1 MNGISGGFSFSRPKR
16 NGVMTMKKSMYVFI
30 CILALIFSFNITVNA
45 AKPVPSANNTI
56 RIEKTVDNN
65 PTDTAEFSITLLKD
79 GKYYGEG
86 IVTVSLPL
94 VFTNLPDGRYSITEA
109 PKDGYSL
116 VSISP
121 ASVRASKNSTY
132 TFQVVN
138 HKDDSIDPPPP
149 TDNIY
154 YVALGD
160 SIGTGATSRGTTSSY
175 VVGFYNFLINANPSV
190 SVTLRNLSTNGDDS
204 SDLLGKLRADTN
216 CTGDVAKATI
226 LTLNIGGNNVL
237 PAGESSFSVIN
248 HTVAEEG
255 TLRFE
260 SEYQQIIDEIRRCNA
275 TVEIITMTLF
285 NPYNALS
292 IRYYEGDPVL
302 HQQVEFYAARIN
314 AKIRGIS
321 DPNYRFAEV
330 HDIWKSQYAD
340 LGKMGSV
347 TYFYPNVLLKFTR
360 DPHPNQT
367 GQNILTEMMKQA
379 YLNTP

>member
-1 MNGISGGFSFSRPKR
+1 
-16 NGVMTMKKSMYVFI
+16 MKKTISLFI
-30 CILALIFSFNITVNA
+30 CILAIIFSFNITVSA
-45 AKPVPSANNTI
+45 AKPAPNTNNTI
-56 RIEKTVDNN
+56 IVEKSIDNE
-65 PTDTAEFSITLLKD
+65 PLDATIFEITLLKD
-79 GKYYGEG
+79 GKIYATGQ
-86 IVTVSLPL
+86 ISTAQSLIFP
-94 VFTNLPDGRYSITEA
+94 NLPDGRYSVTEA
-109 PKDGYSL
+109 PKEGYSL

-121 ASVRASKNSTY
+121 STVRASKGGTY
-132 TFQVVN
+132 TFQIIN
-138 HKDDSIDPPPP
+138 HKESTIDPPPP
-149 TDNIY
+149 PPPPADNIY

-160 SIGTGATSRGTTSSY
+160 SIGTGSTSRGTTSSY
-175 VVGFYNFLINANPSV
+175 VVGFYNYLVSANPN
-190 SVTLRNLSTNGDDS
+190 VTVTMKNLSTNGDDS

-237 PAGESSFSVIN
+237 PAGESSFSKIN
-248 HTVAEEG
+248 HAVAEEG

-285 NPYNALS
+285 NPYNAIS

-302 HQQVEFYAARIN
+302 HQEVEFYAARIN

-330 HDIWKSQYAD
+330 HDLWKAKYAD
-340 LGKMGSV
+340 VGKMGSV
-347 TYFYPNVLLKFTR
+347 TYFYPSALFKFTR

-367 GQNILTEMMKQA
+367 GQNELTELMKQA
-379 YLNTP
+379 YLQTP

>member
-1 MNGISGGFSFSRPKR
+1 
-16 NGVMTMKKSMYVFI
+16 MKKTILMFL
-30 CILALIFSFNITVNA
+30 CIIAIIFSFNIQVSA
-45 AKPVPSANNTI
+45 AKPAPSANNTI
-56 RIEKTVDNN
+56 RIEKTVDNY
-65 PTDTAEFSITLLKD
+65 PTDTTEFSITLLKD
-79 GKYYGEG
+79 GKYYSQGL
-86 IVTVSLPL
+86 VTASLPL
-94 VFTNLPDGRYSITEA
+94 VFSNLPDGRYTITEA

-121 ASVRASKNSTY
+121 SSIRASKGGTY
-132 TFQVVN
+132 TFIVVS
-138 HKDDSIDPPPP
+138 HKEDAIDPPPP
-149 TDNIY
+149 PPPPADNIY

-175 VVGFYNFLINANPSV
+175 VVGFYNFLVNSNPGV
-190 SVTLRNLSTNGDDS
+190 SVTMKNLSTNGDDS

-237 PAGESSFSVIN
+237 PAGESSFSSIN

-260 SEYQQIIDEIRRCNA
+260 SEYQQIIDEIRRCNT

-285 NPYNALS
+285 NPYNAIS

-302 HQQVEFYAARIN
+302 HQQVEVYAARIN

-330 HDIWKSQYAD
+330 HDVWKTQYAD

-347 TYFYPNVLLKFTR
+347 TYFYPSALFKFTR

-379 YLNTP
+379 YLSNP

>member
-1 MNGISGGFSFSRPKR
+1 MKRTIS
-16 NGVMTMKKSMYVFI
+16 VFL
-30 CILALIFSFNITVNA
+30 CIIAIIFSFNITVNA
-45 AKPVPSANNTI
+45 AKPAPSANNTI
-56 RIEKTVDNN
+56 RVEKTVDNH
-65 PTDTAEFSITLLKD
+65 PSDTTEFSITLLKD
-79 GKYYGEG
+79 GKYYSEG
-86 IVTVSLPL
+86 LVTASLPL
-94 VFTNLPDGRYSITEA
+94 VFSNLPDGRYTITEA

-121 ASVRASKNSTY
+121 SSIRASKGGTY
-132 TFQVVN
+132 TFKVVN
-138 HKDDSIDPPPP
+138 HKEDTIEPPPP
-149 TDNIY
+149 PPPPADNIY

-175 VVGFYNFLINANPSV
+175 VVGFYNFLVNTNPDV
-190 SVTLRNLSTNGDDS
+190 SVTLKNLSTNGDDS

-237 PAGESSFSVIN
+237 PAGENSYSKIN

-255 TLRFE
+255 TFRFE
-260 SEYQQIIDEIRRCNA
+260 SEYPQIIDEIRRCNA
-275 TVEIITMTLF
+275 TVEIITMTLY
-285 NPYNALS
+285 NPYNAIS
-292 IRYYEGDPVL
+292 IRSYEGDPVL
-302 HQQVEFYAARIN
+302 HQEVEVYAARIN

-330 HDIWKSQYAD
+330 HGLWKTKYAD
-340 LGKMGSV
+340 VGKMGSV
-347 TYFYPNVLLKFTR
+347 TYFYPSALFKFTR

-367 GQNILTEMMKQA
+367 GQNELTELMKQA